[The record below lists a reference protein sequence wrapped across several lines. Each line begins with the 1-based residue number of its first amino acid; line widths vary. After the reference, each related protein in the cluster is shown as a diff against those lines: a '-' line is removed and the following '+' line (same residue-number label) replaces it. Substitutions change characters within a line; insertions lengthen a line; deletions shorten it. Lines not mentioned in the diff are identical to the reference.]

1 MLKKLI
7 LRWRWTLELVN
18 FINKKL
24 QQRRIKLKLGKSVF
38 LGFSVVLEGNNLISH
53 NTTITNSYMGF
64 GSYLGIDSKI
74 GRTKI
79 GRYTSIGPRVICIF
93 GNHPTKQ
100 FVSTHPSFFSI
111 KEQVGFTY
119 TKKQLFPEF
128 SDPISP
134 GSPYT
139 ISIGNDVWIG
149 SDVRILDGVQ
159 IGDGAIVAAGSV
171 VTKNIAPYS
180 IVGGV
185 PAKHIKYRFTE
196 PQIIF
201 LKKYKWW
208 EKPQHW
214 IIKNAHLFADIEKFM
229 KYPNASD
236 DH

>member
-7 LRWRWTLELVN
+7 LRWRWTLQLAN

-64 GSYLGIDSKI
+64 GSYLGTDSKI
-74 GRTKI
+74 AKTKI
-79 GRYTSIGPRVICIF
+79 GRYSSIGPRVICVF

-119 TKKQLFPEF
+119 AKKQLYPEF
-128 SDPISP
+128 SNPISP
-134 GSPYT
+134 EYPYT

-171 VTKNIAPYS
+171 VTKNIIPYS

-185 PAKHIKYRFTE
+185 PAKLIKYRFTE
-196 PQIIF
+196 PQISF

-208 EKPQHW
+208 EKPQDW
-214 IIKNAHLFADIEKFM
+214 IITNAHLFADVEQFM
-229 KYPNASD
+229 EENKKQD
-236 DH
+236 DS

>member
-1 MLKKLI
+1 MLKSLI
-7 LRWRWTLELVN
+7 LKWNWSVRLANYV
-18 FINKKL
+18 NKKRL
-24 QQRRIKLKLGKSVF
+24 QRKMKLKLGKSVF
-38 LGFSVVLEGNNLISH
+38 LGFSSVLEGHNFINH
-53 NTTITNSYMGF
+53 NTIITNSYMGF
-64 GSYLGIDSKI
+64 GSYVANDSKI
-74 GRTKI
+74 AKTKI
-79 GRYTSIGPRVICIF
+79 GRYSSIGPRVICVF

-100 FVSTHPSFFSI
+100 IVSTHPAFFSTWG
-111 KEQVGFTY
+111 QTGFTY
-119 TKKQLFPEF
+119 TKKRLFPEF

-134 GSPYT
+134 ESPYT

-196 PQIIF
+196 PQVSF

-208 EKPQHW
+208 EKPQDW
-214 IIKNAHLFADIEKFM
+214 IIKNAYLFADIEQFM
-229 KYPNASD
+229 EQNNKRD
-236 DH
+236 DS